1 MFSKKIL
8 SLYFLLFAVFSYAD
22 GDEGWTAPPP
32 DPGFGGGTGDP
43 ATEPLAT
50 SIDATLL
57 PLLIAAI
64 IISFLVIHKRK
75 NA

>member
-8 SLYFLLFAVFSYAD
+8 SLYFLLFAVFSFAQ
-22 GDEGWTAPPP
+22 EGWTPPP
-32 DPGFGGGTGDP
+32 TDPGFGGGTGDP